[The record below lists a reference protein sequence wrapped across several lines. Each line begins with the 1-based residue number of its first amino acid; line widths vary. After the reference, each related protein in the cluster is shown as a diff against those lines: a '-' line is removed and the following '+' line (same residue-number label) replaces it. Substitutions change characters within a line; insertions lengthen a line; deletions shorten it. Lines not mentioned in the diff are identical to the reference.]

1 MCTIRVQ
8 SPTSALQRVVRQAT
22 LSEAAKKIHQPSRT
36 ARGDMKFQALLFL
49 VLLFCTTVCLA
60 QEADYPTVATLSGS
74 YGDCCLG
81 HVGGMKTKTKEKVQS
96 YRIQETDGDCN
107 IRAVVFTVKKRPGR
121 KAPRTICAN
130 PEDIWVQELME
141 VVRLRRMLQN

>member
-60 QEADYPTVATLSGS
+60 QGS